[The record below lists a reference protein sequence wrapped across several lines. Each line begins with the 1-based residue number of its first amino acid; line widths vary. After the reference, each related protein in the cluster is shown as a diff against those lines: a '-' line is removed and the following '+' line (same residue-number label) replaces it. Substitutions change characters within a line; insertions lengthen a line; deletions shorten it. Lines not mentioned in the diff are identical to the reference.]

1 MASRTPSPRKNHQSA
16 ISSSE
21 SIEEVS
27 SSEEVDSDADSNE
40 ENILPVMKSKSSPN
54 IEISNTKNDLC
65 AKFFR
70 ILSFGSPLGNASKKD
85 IRVFANFLNNTP
97 ELNLTNLHIG
107 NSDIGDDGAKLLAT
121 IIKNRSTI
129 TTVIF
134 RSCKIGDEGA
144 KALAE
149 AIKTNADCRITKFAL
164 QINSIGIEGV
174 SAIAEM
180 LTTNTSI
187 TELNLCCNNIKNKG
201 IEILVE
207 GIQSNHTITSIFLNG
222 ISIDND
228 GVKPLANLIRTST
241 TLISLELSGNKIT
254 AEGAIYLADAI
265 KANPFTNLAKLSLRC
280 NNIGEPKDQK
290 TIYTNVG
297 YAALADAMEVNSSI
311 VTLDVIGNN
320 SDKNSKLDIEII
332 EQQCGLNA
340 IKPAIEKNIA
350 AGLDLLTQHANNND
364 GLNSSVK
371 DVNGEIAK
379 KLYLLDKSDK
389 LISAKIRK
397 NPDSVI
403 NKYA

>member
-1 MASRTPSPRKNHQSA
+1 
-16 ISSSE
+16 
-21 SIEEVS
+21 
-27 SSEEVDSDADSNE
+27 
-40 ENILPVMKSKSSPN
+40 MKSKSSPE
-54 IEISNTKNDLC
+54 IEISNTKKNDLC

-70 ILSFGSPLGNASKKD
+70 RLSTDSALSDLSKED
-85 IRVFANFLNNTP
+85 IGVLANFLNNTP
-97 ELNLTNLHIG
+97 ELNLTKLDIYS
-107 NSDIGDDGAKLLAT
+107 SDIGDDGAKLLAT
-121 IIKNRSTI
+121 IIKKRTTI
-129 TTVIF
+129 TTVSF
-134 RSCKIGDEGA
+134 DRCKIGDEGA

-149 AIKTNADCRITKFAL
+149 AIKTTADCRITKFAL
-164 QINSIGIEGV
+164 QTNSIGIAGA

-180 LTTNTSI
+180 LTINTSI

-201 IEILVE
+201 VEILAE
-207 GIQSNHTITSIFLNG
+207 GIKSNHTITSIFLNG
-222 ISIDND
+222 ISIDID

-241 TLISLELSGNKIT
+241 TLISLELNGNKIT

-371 DVNGEIAK
+371 DVNGEIVK